1 MEYCDLELILALGAP
16 RPHLLINGTSDPL
29 SPRAGI
35 DRAVGLARAIY
46 ALHGKE
52 ENLKSQMFD
61 QVGHQVQEDMWKE
74 MKRWCVSVQKA
85 RLQPDGL

>member
-1 MEYCDLELILALGAP
+1 
-16 RPHLLINGTSDPL
+16 
-29 SPRAGI
+29 
-35 DRAVGLARAIY
+35 VGLARAIY

-52 ENLKSQMFD
+52 ENLKSQLFD

-85 RLQPDGL
+85 QLQPDGL